1 MRETGLCYPDIE
13 LFEPLADIL
22 QATVL
27 DLMGLE
33 KSPPEEAVKEVTALS
48 AAEKEKIRQGI
59 RLRAAM
65 TMVCSA
71 ILLAAEIYSSWYLS
85 RLGIMGG
92 MIGVCTL
99 GMTGFTGTILGS
111 AIYSFFNAKKL

>member
-1 MRETGLCYPDIE
+1 MGLCYPDIE
-13 LFEPLADIL
+13 LFEPLAGIL
-22 QATVL
+22 QTTVL

-33 KSPPEEAVKEVTALS
+33 KSPPEEAVKEVAVLS

-59 RLRAAM
+59 RLRAVM

-71 ILLAAEIYSSWYLS
+71 VLLAAEICSSWHLS
-85 RLGIMGG
+85 RFGIMGG

-111 AIYSFFNAKKL
+111 AIYSFLNAKKL